1 MTSNNFQPDKV
12 QRKAIEAEAA
22 RLVVLLENSTDPA
35 DRDAAHRWI
44 ASHPYHA
51 VAYAS
56 AADIWKKGER
66 IRLRADEQGLSD
78 EDSIADGGEGPL
90 QASGVPAVARA
101 SAMSRRAATTAML
114 STAAAAVAGIGIAR
128 HFALFGDHRST
139 KKGQREIARLMDGS
153 SISMNGD
160 TSLDVLMDGN
170 SRKVRLL
177 RGEAMFDVAR
187 DEKRPFFV
195 DLGDSEIRVLG
206 TKFNIRRKEGAT
218 ELAVTEGVVLVTNNG
233 AAPVNVHA
241 GSSAL
246 IQPGIATTLIQDR
259 ALVQQRVAWTEGFLE
274 FEDKP
279 LDEVVE
285 EFNRY
290 RKSPL
295 VIGDPRIA
303 GTLITGRFGLGESD
317 EFVLALESSFD
328 IKASEG
334 GNGSVVLVQA
344 N

>member
-1 MTSNNFQPDKV
+1 MTSNNLQPDKV
-12 QRKAIEAEAA
+12 QREAIEAQAA
-22 RLVVLLENSTDPA
+22 RLVVLLESSTDPA

-66 IRLRADEQGLSD
+66 IRLRADDQGLS
-78 EDSIADGGEGPL
+78 EEGLAAECGEAPL
-90 QASGVPAVARA
+90 QSNGVSVVRA
-101 SAMSRRAATTAML
+101 PVMSRRAVTAAML
-114 STAAAAVAGIGIAR
+114 SAAAAAVAGVGIST
-128 HFALFGDHRST
+128 HFALFGDHRIT
-139 KKGQREIARLMDGS
+139 KKGQREIARLTDGS

-177 RGEAMFDVAR
+177 CGEAMFDIAR

-206 TKFNIRRKEGAT
+206 TKFNIRRKEGVT

-233 AAPVNVHA
+233 AEPVNVHA
-241 GSSAL
+241 GSSAV
-246 IQPGIATTLIQDR
+246 IRPGIATTLIQDP
-259 ALVQQRVAWTEGFLE
+259 ALVQERVAWTEGFLE
-274 FEDKP
+274 FEEKP

-290 RKSPL
+290 RANPL

-328 IKASEG
+328 IKASKG
-334 GNGSVVLVQA
+334 GNGSIILMQA
-344 N
+344 D

>member
-1 MTSNNFQPDKV
+1 MS
-12 QRKAIEAEAA
+12 AA
-22 RLVVLLENSTDPA
+22 RAPV
-35 DRDAAHRWI
+35 
-44 ASHPYHA
+44 
-51 VAYAS
+51 
-56 AADIWKKGER
+56 
-66 IRLRADEQGLSD
+66 
-78 EDSIADGGEGPL
+78 
-90 QASGVPAVARA
+90 
-101 SAMSRRAATTAML
+101 MSRRAVTTALL
-114 STAAAAVAGIGIAR
+114 SAAAAAVAGVGITR
-128 HFALFGDHRST
+128 HFALFGDRRIT
-139 KKGQREIARLMDGS
+139 KKGQREFARLTDGS

-160 TSLDVLMDGN
+160 TSLDVVMDGN

-177 RGEAMFDVAR
+177 RGEAMFDIAR

-206 TKFNIRRKEGAT
+206 TKFNIRRKEGVT

-233 AAPVNVHA
+233 AAPVNVRA
-241 GSSAL
+241 GSSAV
-246 IQPGIATTLIQDR
+246 IRPGIATTLIQDP
-259 ALVQQRVAWTEGFLE
+259 ALVRERVAWTEGFLE
-274 FEDKP
+274 FEEKP

-290 RKSPL
+290 RTNPL

-328 IKASEG
+328 IKTSKG
-334 GNGSVVLVQA
+334 GNGSIVLLQV

>member
-1 MTSNNFQPDKV
+1 MTSNNLQPDKT
-12 QRKAIEAEAA
+12 QREEIEAEAA
-22 RLVVLLENSTDPA
+22 RLVVLLESSTDPA

-66 IRLRADEQGLSD
+66 IRLRADEQGSS
-78 EDSIADGGEGPL
+78 EKGSIVDGGKALL
-90 QASGVPAVARA
+90 QSNGVFAAHAPVV
-101 SAMSRRAATTAML
+101 SRRAVTTAIF
-114 STAAAAVAGIGIAR
+114 SAAAAAVAGVGISR
-128 HFALFGDHRST
+128 HFALFGDHRIT
-139 KKGQREIARLMDGS
+139 KKGQREVARLTDGS

-177 RGEAMFDVAR
+177 RGEAMFDIAR

-206 TKFNIRRKEGAT
+206 TKFNIRRKEGVT
-218 ELAVTEGVVLVTNNG
+218 ELAVTEGVVRVTNAG
-233 AAPVNVHA
+233 AEPVNVHA

-246 IQPGIATTLIQDR
+246 IQPGVATTLIQDR

-290 RKSPL
+290 RKNPL

-328 IKASEG
+328 IKASKG
-334 GNGSVVLVQA
+334 GNGSVVLLQA

>member
-1 MTSNNFQPDKV
+1 M
-12 QRKAIEAEAA
+12 QREAIEAQAA
-22 RLVVLLENSTDPA
+22 RLIVLLESSTDPA
-35 DRDAAHRWI
+35 DCDAAHRWI

-66 IRLRADEQGLSD
+66 IRLRADEQGSSEEGLAA
-78 EDSIADGGEGPL
+78 EGGEAPL
-90 QASGVPAVARA
+90 QSNGVSVVRA
-101 SAMSRRAATTAML
+101 PVMSRRAVTTAML
-114 STAAAAVAGIGIAR
+114 SAAAAAVAGVGIAR
-128 HFALFGDHRST
+128 HFALFGDHRTT
-139 KKGQREIARLMDGS
+139 KKGQREIARLTDGS

-177 RGEAMFDVAR
+177 RGEAMFDIAR

-206 TKFNIRRKEGAT
+206 TKFNIRRKDGVT

-246 IQPGIATTLIQDR
+246 IQPGIATTLIQDP
-259 ALVQQRVAWTEGFLE
+259 ALVQARVAWTEGFLE
-274 FEDKP
+274 FEEKP

-290 RKSPL
+290 RTNPL

-317 EFVLALESSFD
+317 EFVLALKSSFD
-328 IKASEG
+328 IKALEG
-334 GNGSVVLVQA
+334 GNGSIVLVLA